1 MIPARVYGC
10 TILRSGRLCIS
21 TTPTE
26 QRWADPRAVKTARR
40 QLIDPEQ
47 GQRLAELL
55 ALLADGTRARILFA
69 LGAVDELC
77 VGDGYFGDS
86 AITLPVGQVSEDAA
100 SYALKVLRMAGLVRG
115 RKVGRSV
122 CYRLAEGFPHELL
135 EHCLRDLLRISP
147 DAGPRIGP

>member
-77 VGDGYFGDS
+77 VGDV
-86 AITLPVGQVSEDAA
+86 AATVEVSEDAA

-147 DAGPRIGP
+147 DAGARIGP

>member
-1 MIPARVYGC
+1 M
-10 TILRSGRLCIS
+10 
-21 TTPTE
+21 
-26 QRWADPRAVKTARR
+26 KTARR

-77 VGDGYFGDS
+77 VGDV
-86 AITLPVGQVSEDAA
+86 AATVEVSEDAA

>member
-1 MIPARVYGC
+1 MPAA
-10 TILRSGRLCIS
+10 TTHDRL
-21 TTPTE
+21 
-26 QRWADPRAVKTARR
+26 ADPRAVKTARR
-40 QLIDPEQ
+40 HLIDPDE

-55 ALLADGTRARILFA
+55 ALLADATRARILFA
-69 LGAVDELC
+69 LGAVEELC
-77 VGDGYFGDS
+77 VGDI
-86 AITLPVGQVSEDAA
+86 AATLEVSEDAA

-147 DAGPRIGP
+147 EAGPRIGP

>member
-1 MIPARVYGC
+1 MSI
-10 TILRSGRLCIS
+10 
-21 TTPTE
+21 TPTD
-26 QRWADPRAVKTARR
+26 QHWANPRAVKSARR
-40 QLIDPEQ
+40 HLIDPDE

-55 ALLADGTRARILFA
+55 ALLADATRARILFA

-77 VGDGYFGDS
+77 VGDV
-86 AITLPVGQVSEDAA
+86 AATVEVSEDAA
-100 SYALKVLRMAGLVRG
+100 SYGLKVLRMAGLVRG

-147 DAGPRIGP
+147 EAGPRIAP

>member
-77 VGDGYFGDS
+77 VGDV
-86 AITLPVGQVSEDAA
+86 AATVEVSEDAA

-147 DAGPRIGP
+147 EAGPRIGP